1 MWALSYIDS
10 FIDFYKRS
18 VTLEIVITLHQVAA
32 FILSGSKI
40 TTNLLIYKICN
51 LTDISDFNNVTIGDS
66 IDCHDLSW
74 IDEHGEQVMKDV
86 NNFQVLLFHIKR
98 NTALIKCYMLILVL
112 YCMNTY
118 RSKL

>member
-1 MWALSYIDS
+1 MWALSYINS

-51 LTDISDFNNVTIGDS
+51 LTDISDFNNVTISDS
-66 IDCHDLSW
+66 IDCHDLTW

-86 NNFQVLLFHIKR
+86 NNFQVSVFHREIPHR
-98 NTALIKCYMLILVL
+98 FNLNIITLVL
-112 YCMNTY
+112 YGMTPY
-118 RSKL
+118 ISKL